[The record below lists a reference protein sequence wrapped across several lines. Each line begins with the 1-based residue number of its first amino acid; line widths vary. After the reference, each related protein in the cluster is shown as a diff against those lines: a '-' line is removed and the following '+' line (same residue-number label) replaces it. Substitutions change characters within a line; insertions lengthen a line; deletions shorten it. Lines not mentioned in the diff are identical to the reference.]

1 MNKPAQGIGS
11 PVPAT
16 LSLRLIDH
24 HFVDL
29 YLSTDPL
36 SPPMVRGLR
45 SRIQPG
51 SAVSKGVARIPD
63 HLQADV
69 EILRET
75 IDRKWRNTNFKREF
89 TVAHDDCAYRCS
101 LIAPPDG
108 IFQVPEQF
116 SELHVLRWCVRKL
129 GDRIPNL
136 SELGVNDV
144 IRREVSDLMIHRG
157 LVLVSGP
164 FAAGK
169 TTLASSMF
177 DGWVRDTREVGV
189 AFEDPPELPLAR
201 VSEDQ
206 GVIYQIDLMDRSI
219 REAIKSSRRWSPRF
233 VFLGEVRAA
242 DVCSELLHMAIS
254 GPLAL
259 CTIHASDPVQAI
271 VSLFRFAS
279 GAMSEELA
287 RDMIAVSLRHVF
299 HQELRS
305 GRPILRA
312 IRIHGPENHL
322 IRSRIK
328 SGNFSALYDDFDR
341 QIAGRSTG

>member
-1 MNKPAQGIGS
+1 MTKVQHSGFNPAPAS
-11 PVPAT
+11 P
-16 LSLRLIDH
+16 SRRLIDH

-45 SRIQPG
+45 SRGAAGGPI
-51 SAVSKGVARIPD
+51 AKGVARVPD
-63 HLQADV
+63 HLQQDV
-69 EILRET
+69 DALRET

-89 TVAHDDCAYRCS
+89 TVAHEDCAYRCS
-101 LIAPPDG
+101 LIAPPEG

-116 SELHVLRWCVRKL
+116 SELHVPRWCVRKL
-129 GDRIPNL
+129 GDRIPTL
-136 SELGVNDV
+136 PELGVNEP
-144 IRREVSDLMIHRG
+144 IRREVADLMIHRG

-177 DGWVRDTREVGV
+177 DGWVRESREVGV

-219 REAIKSSRRWSPRF
+219 REAIKSSRRWSPRY

-312 IRIHGPENHL
+312 VRVHGPENHL

-341 QIAGRSTG
+341 QLAGRSSS